1 MNIAGQRSNVGTD
14 LRFWVVRPVGFE
26 PASRCLEGTSRE

>member
-14 LRFWVVRPVGFE
+14 LRFWVARPVGFE
-26 PASRCLEGTSRE
+26 PATRCVEGTSRE